1 METNLLSANSG
12 RSKIIRFFI
21 NYALYILIIG
31 LIIVYA
37 SLTPLFLSGQNIVSL
52 LTNSAS
58 LLVASVGMTLI
69 LIIAEIDLSIGSI
82 AGVVASVW
90 ILLLTKTDMGIV
102 PASLLAIMVGALIG
116 ALNALLIVGLKINSF
131 LATLGMQIFLRGFVY
146 IFTGG
151 AQILMTDAVKQ
162 TNAALKNSFFGLSPL
177 LVVGILIAIIVMLIY
192 RYTAFGRKIQAI
204 GCNKTASFKLGIN
217 VKMVTAAC
225 YVLCGVLAGVA
236 GILTATNVGMVHPSN
251 IGSGLEFL
259 AITACVLGGTSLLG
273 GTGTIIPGTLI
284 GVIFINSIENGLG
297 LLGTSAYV
305 YPVVRGLV
313 IYLAMLTDSFKHS
326 FSTQK

>member
-1 METNLLSANSG
+1 METNLLSANN
-12 RSKIIRFFI
+12 RRDKIVRFFV

-31 LIIVYA
+31 LVIVYA
-37 SLTPLFLSGQNIVSL
+37 SLTPLFLSGQNILSL
-52 LTNSAS
+52 LTNSAP

-90 ILLLTKTDMGIV
+90 ILLLTKTDVGIL
-102 PASLLAIMVGALIG
+102 PASLISIIAGALIG
-116 ALNALLIVGLKINSF
+116 VLNALLIVGLKINSF

-146 IFTGG
+146 LFTNG

-162 TNAALKNSFFGLSPL
+162 TNAALKNVFFGLSPL
-177 LVVGILIAIIVMLIY
+177 LVFGILIAIAVMLIY

-204 GCNKTASFKLGIN
+204 GCNKGASFKLGIKVN
-217 VKMVTAAC
+217 RVTAAC
-225 YVLCGVLAGVA
+225 YVLCGTLAGVA

-273 GTGTIIPGTLI
+273 GIGSIIPGTLI
-284 GVIFINSIENGLG
+284 GVIFLNSIENGLG
-297 LLGTSAYV
+297 LLGASAYA

-326 FSTQK
+326 LSAKK

>member
-1 METNLLSANSG
+1 METNVLNAGG
-12 RSKIIRFFI
+12 RRFNITRFLV

-31 LIIVYA
+31 LVIVYA

-52 LTNSAS
+52 LTNSAP
-58 LLVASVGMTLI
+58 LLVAAVGMTLI

-82 AGVVASVW
+82 AGVAASVW
-90 ILLLTKTDMGIV
+90 ILLLTQSQMNIV
-102 PASLLAIMVGALIG
+102 LASALAIIAAGFIG
-116 ALNALLIVGLKINSF
+116 LLNAALIVGLKINSF

-146 IFTGG
+146 IFTNG

-162 TNAALKNSFFGLSPL
+162 ANAAVRDVFFGLSPL
-177 LVVGILIAIIVMLIY
+177 LVFGILIAIVMMFVY
-192 RYTAFGRKIQAI
+192 RYTAFGRKVQAI
-204 GCNKTASFKLGIN
+204 GCNRAASVKLGIN
-217 VKMVTAAC
+217 VKLVTALC
-225 YVLCGVLAGVA
+225 YVICGALAGVA

-284 GVIFINSIENGLG
+284 GVIFLNSIENGLG
-297 LLGTSAYV
+297 LLGASAYA

-326 FSTQK
+326 MSVKK